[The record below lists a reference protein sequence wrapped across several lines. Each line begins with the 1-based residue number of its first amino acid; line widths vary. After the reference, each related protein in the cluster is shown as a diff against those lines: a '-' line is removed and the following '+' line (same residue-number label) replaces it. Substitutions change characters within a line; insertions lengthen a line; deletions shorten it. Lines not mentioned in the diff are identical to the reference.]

1 MLFIIFFMW
10 LKFENSLHTPARG
23 IVMGIMIQALAGW
36 TRQQDKCLNNFN
48 NNYPFLSSKVPTT
61 FI

>member
-1 MLFIIFFMW
+1 MW

-36 TRQQDKCLNNFN
+36 TRQQDKCLNNFK